1 MNDDMRQSMTNTNTW
16 TRGLYMLLFALIY
29 SMVEFVVVFICIFQF
44 ISRLVRGEVNDRLLA
59 LSEEVC
65 EFMLQILQYETFNT
79 DYKPF
84 PFNSWPEIDVADV
97 SSNDEAVNEEAE
109 KAVEGEVIS
118 ATDPTEEK

>member
-1 MNDDMRQSMTNTNTW
+1 MNDEMRKSMTSTNTW

-29 SMVEFVVVFICIFQF
+29 SMTEFVVVFFCIFQF
-44 ISRLVRGEVNDRLLA
+44 ISRLLTGEVNDRLLA

-84 PFNSWPEIDVADV
+84 PFNPWPEIDVADE

-109 KAVEGEVIS
+109 KAVEGEVIN
-118 ATDPTEEK
+118 ATDPKEEQ